1 MCEQGQGGRDGNLS
15 FLQAEISI
23 GSGLKSHMKWCAP
36 YETEKTKKVAVLGS
50 LPKAATTP
58 AAASDLSAPLRE
70 FEKAMNG
77 LSTKQHA
84 QWAPQQ
90 RRREIVQAAKTEV
103 IDRYRTPVGQVT
115 ASMRGAA
122 KLAIERELASLP
134 LEELPFEGVLEI
146 AAAIRDSCYTPGFI
160 RQARKASRQGVEE
173 ERRHQKEAEAL
184 GALLRADCRRKIL
197 IQQASL
203 QAQASCEE
211 KAITGWAHRSVVGD
225 IKSRLAALLTGD
237 EPILEAQ
244 AIVRAVMDARFA
256 EAEAKQEAARANA
269 TERWYEGVAA
279 VLILG
284 TVLAAPLLALK
295 YPAQT
300 LAIISWLERA
310 FGLPTGAEAAAPTP
324 AAAAPTPPAASAE
337 ARPPTG
343 RRRKDP
349 DAPLSHESPWGNA
362 VGAEPVTRRSRHP
375 VRRQRPSTPLARVG
389 AWTPSTAE
397 HNPERGG

>member
-1 MCEQGQGGRDGNLS
+1 M
-15 FLQAEISI
+15 
-23 GSGLKSHMKWCAP
+23 
-36 YETEKTKKVAVLGS
+36 
-50 LPKAATTP
+50 
-58 AAASDLSAPLRE
+58 
-70 FEKAMNG
+70 
-77 LSTKQHA
+77 
-84 QWAPQQ
+84 
-90 RRREIVQAAKTEV
+90 
-103 IDRYRTPVGQVT
+103 
-115 ASMRGAA
+115 
-122 KLAIERELASLP
+122 AIERELASLP

-173 ERRHQKEAEAL
+173 ESRHQKEVEAL
-184 GALLRADCRRKIL
+184 GALLRADCRKKIL
-197 IQQASL
+197 IQQASH

-211 KAITGWAHRSVVGD
+211 KAITEWAHRSVVGD

-300 LAIISWLERA
+300 LAIIIWLERA
-310 FGLPTGAEAAAPTP
+310 FGLPTGAEAA
-324 AAAAPTPPAASAE
+324 
-337 ARPPTG
+337 G
-343 RRRKDP
+343 
-349 DAPLSHESPWGNA
+349 H
-362 VGAEPVTRRSRHP
+362 
-375 VRRQRPSTPLARVG
+375 
-389 AWTPSTAE
+389 
-397 HNPERGG
+397 ERGGKTSHRAPAKRPRRAPQPRVSLGKCRGRRARHA